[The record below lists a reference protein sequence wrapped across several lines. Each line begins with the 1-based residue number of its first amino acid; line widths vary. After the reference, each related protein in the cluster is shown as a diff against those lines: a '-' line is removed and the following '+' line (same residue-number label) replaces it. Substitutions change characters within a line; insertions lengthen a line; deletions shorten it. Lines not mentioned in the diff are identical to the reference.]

1 MAPDV
6 LLMLWAETVEIDVIS
21 EEMWARII
29 RVGMEEKALLTG
41 PFGSHSFRPC
51 PSLTYI
57 YKQFYC

>member
-1 MAPDV
+1 
-6 LLMLWAETVEIDVIS
+6 MLWAETVEIDVIS
-21 EEMWARII
+21 EEMWARLI

-41 PFGSHSFRPC
+41 SFGSHSFRQS